1 MCAPVPEV
9 EADLRDSRM
18 TDQAT
23 GELES
28 SHYLRC
34 SKCLPPCTH
43 RVGWGLKAHV
53 FDFTRDFPT
62 TLRALKHGCQVRR
75 EILAQ

>member
-1 MCAPVPEV
+1 MCASVPKVEV
-9 EADLRDSRM
+9 DLGDSRM
-18 TDQAT
+18 MDQAM
-23 GELES
+23 GELQS

-34 SKCLPPCTH
+34 SKCLPPH
-43 RVGWGLKAHV
+43 RVGWGLKAHG

-62 TLRALKHGCQVRR
+62 TLRALKHGCQMRR